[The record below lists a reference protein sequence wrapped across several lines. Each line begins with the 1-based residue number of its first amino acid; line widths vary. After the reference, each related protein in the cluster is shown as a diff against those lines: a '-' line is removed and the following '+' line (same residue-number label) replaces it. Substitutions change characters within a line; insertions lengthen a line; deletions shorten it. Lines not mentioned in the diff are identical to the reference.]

1 MSNISDNK
9 SHLSDVFKVFSELS
23 EILKKNE
30 LTEIEYSNDKES
42 FVVKKQSGGSVQFA
56 HSPMAHNSMQVVSP
70 SGQSTADSIVSS
82 SSPSS
87 PSSSVKSPMVGVAY
101 LAPSP
106 NDENFVKVGDAI
118 KKGQTVMIVE
128 AMKVMNEVRSD
139 KDGVVSKICVNSG
152 DVVEFGQPLIEL
164 S

>member
-1 MSNISDNK
+1 MSNIRDNK

-30 LTEIEYSNDKES
+30 LTELEYSNDKES
-42 FVVKKQSGGSVQFA
+42 FVVKKQAGGSVQFS
-56 HSPMAHNSMQVVSP
+56 HSPAPFISS
-70 SGQSTADSIVSS
+70 SGQSSVESVVSS
-82 SSPSS
+82 SSQSS
-87 PSSSVKSPMVGVAY
+87 ALSVKSPMVGVAY

-106 NDENFVKVGDAI
+106 NDENFVKIGDSI

-128 AMKVMNEVRSD
+128 AMKVMNEVKSD

-152 DVVEFGQPLIEL
+152 DVVEFAQPLIEL